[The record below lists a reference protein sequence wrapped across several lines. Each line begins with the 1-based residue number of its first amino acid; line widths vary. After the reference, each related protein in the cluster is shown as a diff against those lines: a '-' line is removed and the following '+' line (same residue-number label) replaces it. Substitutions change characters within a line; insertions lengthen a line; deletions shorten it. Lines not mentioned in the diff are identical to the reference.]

1 MILKKSIKIH
11 QKGEKNYYFHE
22 NYLKETNY
30 FRQECIPI
38 GCLPSAAVAVS
49 GRVSSIGGCL
59 PRVVCLGKVYTPGP
73 RGRHPHPVDRM
84 TDTCESITFPQL
96 LLLTVKIKNKMTK
109 NVCLSSG
116 GSQFHAIFSKIWQ
129 NRMLPPLPGG
139 LAPPPTGN
147 PGFAPVVMISLQE
160 KWWKGIG
167 GYM

>member
-1 MILKKSIKIH
+1 M
-11 QKGEKNYYFHE
+11 
-22 NYLKETNY
+22 KETNY

-59 PRVVCLGKVYTPGP
+59 PRVICLGEVYTPGP
-73 RGRHPHPVDRM
+73 RGRHPDPVDRM

-109 NVCLSSG
+109 NLCLSSG

-129 NRMLPPLPGG
+129 NRMLPPPLPGG
-139 LAPPPTGN
+139 LAPPSYGESWIRPCCN
-147 PGFAPVVMISLQE
+147 DLIKS
-160 KWWKGIG
+160 
-167 GYM
+167 

>member
-1 MILKKSIKIH
+1 MIFKNSIKIH

-38 GCLPSAAVAVS
+38 GCLPSAAVAFS
-49 GRVSSIGGCL
+49 GRGCLPLGGCL
-59 PRVVCLGKVYTPGP
+59 PRVVCLGEVYTPGP

-96 LLLTVKIKNKMTK
+96 LLLTVKIRNKMTK
-109 NVCLSSG
+109 NLCLSSCGSKG
-116 GSQFHAIFSKIWQ
+116 GAAPYSPKCSQFHAIFSKIWQ

-139 LAPPPTGN
+139 LEPPSYGESWIRPCY
-147 PGFAPVVMISLQE
+147 I
-160 KWWKGIG
+160 
-167 GYM
+167 

>member
-1 MILKKSIKIH
+1 M
-11 QKGEKNYYFHE
+11 
-22 NYLKETNY
+22 KETNY

-109 NVCLSSG
+109 NLCLSSCGSKG
-116 GSQFHAIFSKIWQ
+116 GAAPYSPKCSQFHAIFSKIWQ

-139 LAPPPTGN
+139 LEPPSYGESWIRPCY
-147 PGFAPVVMISLQE
+147 I
-160 KWWKGIG
+160 
-167 GYM
+167 